1 MEAEGAVGAGLVP
14 TAESGIPSVY
24 GRRGRWSPG
33 LSAASS
39 QRLGACAAP
48 SLLVAARSGRIHFY
62 VICRGSVPDLASG
75 QTGRLGAWARPLGTE
90 PCGVHVTRGQLG
102 ETPDVCCNCPDVET
116 PVTFGKRSSC
126 SQPSTPS
133 SACRP
138 WSSPRSWSARI
149 ALRASPNRSELPRVC
164 SACLPKAR
172 RWNAALSWPGPG
184 NPLAWRR
191 PRRCVSESPAKDE

>member
-116 PVTFGKRSSC
+116 PCHVWQAFVMFTAVSAIVTVLEAV
-126 SQPSTPS
+126 P
-133 SACRP
+133 CRP
-138 WSSPRSWSARI
+138 SRAVAGAPRR
-149 ALRASPNRSELPRVC
+149 LPR
-164 SACLPKAR
+164 
-172 RWNAALSWPGPG
+172 
-184 NPLAWRR
+184 
-191 PRRCVSESPAKDE
+191 

>member
-102 ETPDVCCNCPDVET
+102 ETPDVCCNCPAFERQSRWASIGYVHGRLRVRQRVSRGARPGDGRRV
-116 PVTFGKRSSC
+116 PLYAPR
-126 SQPSTPS
+126 PSPS
-133 SACRP
+133 SWGR
-138 WSSPRSWSARI
+138 RHFKG
-149 ALRASPNRSELPRVC
+149 LSEAGYTLGMDQTR
-164 SACLPKAR
+164 
-172 RWNAALSWPGPG
+172 
-184 NPLAWRR
+184 
-191 PRRCVSESPAKDE
+191 

>member
-90 PCGVHVTRGQLG
+90 PCRFHVTRVRSVNARSLMQLPGRLRASRVGQAFVMF
-102 ETPDVCCNCPDVET
+102 TAVYAFVS
-116 PVTFGKRSSC
+116 V
-126 SQPSTPS
+126 
-133 SACRP
+133 SAVVLAQVMVGAYRF
-138 WSSPRSWSARI
+138 
-149 ALRASPNRSELPRVC
+149 ALRA
-164 SACLPKAR
+164 
-172 RWNAALSWPGPG
+172 
-184 NPLAWRR
+184 R
-191 PRRCVSESPAKDE
+191 P